1 MDQSNDNAKLPDGR
15 VGVPRVVIVGAGF
28 SGLAAAH
35 ALRNAP
41 VEITIVDRHNY
52 HLFQPLL
59 YQVATASL
67 SPAEIAQPIRSILKT
82 QENVHVILA
91 DVSGVDKVGKTV
103 RPGCG
108 RAIPYDYLLIATGAQ
123 HSYFGHDDWEAN
135 APGIKSIDDATRV
148 RAKILLAFERAEVES
163 DEAARRALLTFV
175 IVGAGPTG
183 VEMAGAIAEL
193 ARNSITRDFRDIEP
207 SSARIILAEAG
218 PRVLPAFSE
227 QCSQEA
233 ERVIKAMGVEVRLG
247 TPVTAIDAKGVTIGS
262 EAIAART
269 IIWAAGVRASPVGQW
284 LGASVD
290 RAGRV
295 IVNKDFS
302 VTGCDG
308 VFVVGDV
315 AAFRTQNGSYLP
327 GVAPAAKQAG
337 AYVGKVIAARALD
350 RPLPKPFAYA
360 DYGSL
365 ATIGRK
371 NAVVDFGRVRVYG
384 FIGWLIWSI
393 AHVYFL
399 IGFRNRF
406 VVALSWAWSYV
417 TYQRGARLITGT
429 DEEA

>member
-1 MDQSNDNAKLPDGR
+1 MAQRNADAGMSR
-15 VGVPRVVIVGAGF
+15 GTGVPRVVIVGAGF
-28 SGLAAAH
+28 GGLAAAH
-35 ALRNAP
+35 ALRKAS

-82 QENVHVILA
+82 QKNVHVILA
-91 DVSGVDKVGKTV
+91 EVSAVDASGKAV
-103 RPGCG
+103 RTNCG
-108 RAIPYDYLLIATGAQ
+108 RVIPYDYLLIATGAR

-227 QCSQEA
+227 PCSREA

-247 TPVTAIDAKGVTIGS
+247 TPVTAIDAQGVTIGS
-262 EAIAART
+262 EFVSART

-284 LGASVD
+284 LGAPVD

-295 IVNKDFS
+295 IVQSDFS
-302 VTGCDG
+302 VAGCDG
-308 VFVVGDV
+308 VFVVGDA
-315 AAFRTQNGSYLP
+315 AAFKMKRDAFLP

-337 AYVGKVIAARALD
+337 AYVGNLIKSRVTGGAA
-350 RPLPKPFAYA
+350 PKPFSYA

-384 FIGWLIWSI
+384 FVGWLIWSI

-429 DEEA
+429 DDEA

>member
-1 MDQSNDNAKLPDGR
+1 
-15 VGVPRVVIVGAGF
+15 
-28 SGLAAAH
+28 
-35 ALRNAP
+35 
-41 VEITIVDRHNY
+41 
-52 HLFQPLL
+52 LFQPLL

-82 QENVHVILA
+82 QKNVHVILE
-91 DVSGVDKVGKTV
+91 DVSRADPAAKTV
-103 RPGCG
+103 RTSDE
-108 RAIPYDYLLIATGAQ
+108 RTIPYDYLLIATGAR

-148 RAKILLAFERAEVES
+148 RAKILLAFERAEVEPN
-163 DEAARRALLTFV
+163 EAARRALLTFV

-207 SSARIILAEAG
+207 GSARIILAEAG

-227 QCSQEA
+227 PSSREA

-247 TPVTAIDAKGVTIGS
+247 TPVTAINDEGATIGT
-262 EAIAART
+262 EFIPART
-269 IIWAAGVRASPVGQW
+269 IVWAAGVRASPAGQW
-284 LGASVD
+284 LSAAVD

-295 IVNKDFS
+295 VVNDDFS
-302 VTGCDG
+302 VPGYDG
-308 VFVVGDV
+308 VFVVGDA
-315 AAFRTQNGSYLP
+315 AAFKTKSGSLLP

-337 AYVGKVIAARALD
+337 AYVGNLIKSRVMGRAA
-350 RPLPKPFAYA
+350 PKLFSYA

-371 NAVVDFGRVRVYG
+371 NAVVDFGRFRIYG
-384 FIGWLIWSI
+384 FLGWLIWSV

-429 DEEA
+429 DGESDT

>member
-1 MDQSNDNAKLPDGR
+1 MVQPNVDPPNSAHAE
-15 VGVPRVVIVGAGF
+15 VPRVVIVGAGF
-28 SGLAAAH
+28 GGLAAAH

-67 SPAEIAQPIRSILKT
+67 SPAEIAQPIRSILKM
-82 QENVHVILA
+82 QKNVHVILA
-91 DVSGVDKVGKTV
+91 DVDGVDAAAKTV
-103 RPGCG
+103 HTSCG
-108 RAIPYDYLLIATGAQ
+108 RTIPYDYLLLATGAR

-148 RAKILLAFERAEVES
+148 RAKILLAFERAEVEP

-207 SSARIILAEAG
+207 GSARIILAEAG

-227 QCSQEA
+227 PCSREA

-247 TPVTAIDAKGVTIGS
+247 IPVTAIDDDGVTIGA
-262 EAIAART
+262 EKIPART
-269 IIWAAGVRASPVGQW
+269 IVWAAGVRASAVGQW
-284 LGASVD
+284 LSAAVD

-295 IVNKDFS
+295 AVDENFS
-302 VTGCDG
+302 VPGCDS

-315 AAFRTQNGSYLP
+315 AAFKTGAGAFLP

-337 AYVGKVIAARALD
+337 AYVGHVIDARVRGRAM
-350 RPLPKPFAYA
+350 PKPFAYA

-365 ATIGRK
+365 ATIGRR

-384 FIGWLIWSI
+384 FLGWLIWSI

-429 DEEA
+429 DSEP

>member
-1 MDQSNDNAKLPDGR
+1 MAQRSINAPKTAQSAER
-15 VGVPRVVIVGAGF
+15 RIVIAGAGF
-28 SGLAAAH
+28 GGLAAAH

-82 QENVHVILA
+82 QKNVHVILA
-91 DVSGVDKVGKTV
+91 EVSGVDGAARIV
-103 RPGCG
+103 RTNCG
-108 RAIPYDYLLIATGAQ
+108 LSISYDYFLIATGAR

-148 RAKILLAFERAEVES
+148 RAKILLAFERAELES

-183 VEMAGAIAEL
+183 VEMAGAIVEL

-227 QCSQEA
+227 PCSREA
-233 ERVIKAMGVEVRLG
+233 ARVIKAMGVEVRLG
-247 TPVTAIDAKGVTIGS
+247 TPVTGIGDRGVTIGT
-262 EAIAART
+262 EFVPART

-284 LGASVD
+284 LGAAVD

-295 IVNKDFS
+295 VVQDDFS
-302 VTGCDG
+302 VTGFDG
-308 VFVVGDV
+308 VFVVGDA
-315 AAFRTQNGSYLP
+315 AAFKTREGSFLP

-337 AYVGKVIAARALD
+337 AYVGKLIEARVTGDA
-350 RPLPKPFAYA
+350 PPKTFSYA
-360 DYGSL
+360 DYGNL

-371 NAVVDFGRVRVYG
+371 NAVVDLGRVRVYG
-384 FIGWLIWSI
+384 VLGWLIWSI
-393 AHVYFL
+393 AHIYFL

-429 DEEA
+429 DDEV